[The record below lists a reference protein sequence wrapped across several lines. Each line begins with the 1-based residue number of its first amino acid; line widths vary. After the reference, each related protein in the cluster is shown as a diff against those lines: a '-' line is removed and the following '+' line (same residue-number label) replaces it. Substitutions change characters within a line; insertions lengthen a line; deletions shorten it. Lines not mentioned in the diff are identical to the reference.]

1 MIIKLKLLEFWIKW
15 FGVGDSYQKEVA
27 ASTVSCKCIKCN
39 SEKNEPPTI
48 LSMIRNL
55 KLLEF
60 WIKWFGVGDS
70 YQKEVAASTVSC
82 KCIKYNSEL
91 LLDICCK

>member
-1 MIIKLKLLEFWIKW
+1 MSPKQSY
-15 FGVGDSYQKEVA
+15 DSY
-27 ASTVSCKCIKCN
+27 TWMPVS
-39 SEKNEPPTI
+39 

-82 KCIKYNSEL
+82 KCIKCNSEL
-91 LLDICCK
+91 LSDICCK